1 MRAVEISEATE
12 PLARYARGLRRNPVL
27 LTRKGKPFAVLVTL
41 DGIDRDG
48 TALSTSPAFMK
59 IIERSRKSLRAGKG
73 LTLAEVEAR
82 LK

>member
-1 MRAVEISEATE
+1 VRTVEISEATQ

-27 LTRKGKPFAVLVTL
+27 LTRKGKPFAALVTL
-41 DGIDRDG
+41 DGIDPEDA
-48 TALSTSPAFMK
+48 ALSMSPAFMK

>member
-1 MRAVEISEATE
+1 MEISEATE

-41 DGIDRDG
+41 DGIDREG

>member
-1 MRAVEISEATE
+1 VRAVETSEATE

-59 IIERSRKSLRAGKG
+59 IIERSRKRLRAGKG
-73 LTLAEVEAR
+73 PTLAEVEAR